1 MNLFFKYKQD
11 AVMNINRCCLEAE
24 QDFPEG
30 HVNQRVTDF
39 LSGMTK
45 NKKENK
51 HDSAIPVIYS
61 LFCPYDDKC
70 YHGDILYPGDDK
82 KS

>member
-11 AVMNINRCCLEAE
+11 AVMNINRCCREPE

-30 HVNQRVTDF
+30 YVNQQVTDF

-45 NKKENK
+45 KKKENK
-51 HDSAIPVIYS
+51 KPEHSKS
-61 LFCPYDDKC
+61 KKKKDKEVNVKVNENNL
-70 YHGDILYPGDDK
+70 DN
-82 KS
+82 SVN